1 MSKILL
7 SIKPEYVERI
17 LKQEKL
23 YEFRKK
29 LPTQPVDTI
38 LIYCTYP
45 IMKVVASVKVIDCI
59 QGSPT
64 AVWVQ
69 TKHAAGIS
77 RARYREYFR
86 GTKTAYAFVL
96 GKVSKFDVPISID
109 HYGIKSAPQSF
120 VYIQD
125 SNNIED

>member
-7 SIKPEYVERI
+7 AIKPEYVERI

-23 YEFRKK
+23 FEFRKR

-45 IMKVVASVKVIDCI
+45 IMKVVASVKVIDI
-59 QGSPT
+59 IKGSPT
-64 AVWVQ
+64 AVWTQ

-77 RARYREYFR
+77 RTRYRKYFH
-86 GTKTAYAFVL
+86 GVKTAYAFSL
-96 GKVSKFDVPISID
+96 GEVSQFDIPLDIE
-109 HYGIKSAPQSF
+109 HYGIIVAPQSF
-120 VYIQD
+120 VYIQK
-125 SNNIED
+125 NTED